1 MAVEQVKFDLSSFMA
16 VLIMTIGCMII
27 LLVTNVVVII
37 SNPENLTITTLV
49 PRAYE
54 PDSDE
59 DKELAKKMGEPMFSN
74 KDKEPSYVDVN
85 PDKLIIYPGE
95 HVLPIQDLE
104 QSGNA
109 FEQLLNQVAEHRD
122 TEYIILVLRPESSRI
137 AKVLRSA
144 IVDRNIDVGMEL
156 FDKDKE
162 INYIKAN

>member
-1 MAVEQVKFDLSSFMA
+1 MAVKQVKFDLSSFMA

-49 PRAYE
+49 PRAYDPE
-54 PDSDE
+54 ANE

-74 KDKEPSYVDVN
+74 KNKEPSYVDVY

-109 FEQLLNQVAEHRD
+109 FEQLLDQVNEKKD
-122 TEYIILVLRPESSRI
+122 TEYIILVLRPQSSRV
-137 AKVLRSA
+137 AKMLRNA
-144 IVDRNIDVGMEL
+144 IEDRGIDVGLEL
-156 FDKDKE
+156 FESDKQ
-162 INYIKAN
+162 INYIRAN